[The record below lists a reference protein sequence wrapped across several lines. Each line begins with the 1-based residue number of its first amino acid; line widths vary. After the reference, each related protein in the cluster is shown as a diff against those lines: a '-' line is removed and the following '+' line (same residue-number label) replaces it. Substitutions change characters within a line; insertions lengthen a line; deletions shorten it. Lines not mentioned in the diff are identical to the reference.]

1 MPEEES
7 KPEIQMNFEG
17 PVETAIGKVEN
28 YNDSSQAQSIGDTT
42 VSGEGNPTAVVNA
55 GRDAYVDQR
64 QTTINYPPP
73 QPLPEGIPQNL
84 PLTGARVFVGR
95 DEVMERLHE
104 QLQRTEWV
112 AITSVTGMG
121 GIGKTELA
129 LQYARRFLFLEK
141 AYPGGVCWLNGRG
154 VDVVVQFLYFARAE
168 LGLKPPE
175 ELDVQTQVRF
185 CWRRWQPEGDVLVVF
200 DDVQEYETIEG
211 VLPSDGRFKVLVTTR
226 KQKWASFQR
235 LELQVLTAEAALE
248 LLVSFVGGERIE
260 RELETAKALCADV
273 GYLPLALEL
282 VGRYL
287 DKKRA
292 LSLLKM
298 RERLGLEHRSLQ
310 DRSAEMTAKQGVAA
324 AFELSWQEL
333 TEEEKE
339 LGRLLSLFAPAP
351 ITWSWVETIH
361 SQVDEEDLED
371 WQAGLVELSLLQRVE
386 AGRYQLHPLIRE
398 FFQLKLVE
406 LHDAELPES
415 ITHEFAKIVEKK
427 SFSASQILHQT
438 MLDWDF
444 GIQNP
449 ALSALRIGKLFR
461 VAMQSWSLGIGSLS
475 QLVITFTKDGDFPR
489 IGTAMVDAKWTDDIT
504 LTSMVIAYY
513 FGDKMGDNV
522 VCLPPGVSQ
531 YFASRNSSY
540 DSELRTLLD
549 EGWNIFNCMPYE
561 PNPSWVWKKSF
572 QTITKKLSK
581 LINQRSIPVS
591 GSYLSWEAAWHGA
604 LYVTGIRSP
613 NFQPIRIDEIESRLD
628 KLEISKASKMIQF
641 CISQLEEQLNKS
653 RSQDETYL
661 TLPSRFRSFCETDIV
676 SPEIVL
682 EYVEDVYQ
690 KAIDSYQQL
699 LYTWFSHLVAEL
711 QLASILPA
719 QIVGVVT
726 PPKHKRGSVSISWCW
741 VSLPKGSKNSVDF
754 ELGDQRLLRE
764 DSRLPHLSRKI
775 VKNSLHLLDCSEPIY
790 PYIHMREDS
799 LGWYPVTKMVY
810 RWLWHDL
817 ERIGWVTGDFKDD
830 FSWKSSVM

>member
-17 PVETAIGKVEN
+17 PVGTAIGKIVH
-28 YNDSSQAQSIGDTT
+28 Q
-42 VSGEGNPTAVVNA
+42 
-55 GRDAYVDQR
+55 
-64 QTTINYPPP
+64 PPK
-73 QPLPEGIPQNL
+73 PLPVGIPQNL
-84 PLTGARVFVGR
+84 PRTDAKEFVGR

-104 QLQRTEWV
+104 QLQRTERV

-129 LQYARRFLFLEK
+129 LQYARRFLEK
-141 AYPGGVCWLNGRG
+141 AYPGGACWLEGRG
-154 VDVVVQFLYFARAE
+154 VDVAVQFLSFAKSRLDLNPSE
-168 LGLKPPE
+168 EWNLKE
-175 ELDVQTQVRF
+175 RVDY
-185 CWRRWQPEGDVLVVF
+185 CWQHWKPEGKVLVVF

-226 KQKWASFQR
+226 KQKWKSFQR
-235 LELQVLTAEAALE
+235 LELPVLAEEAALQ
-248 LLVSFVGGERIE
+248 LLVSFVGEERIE
-260 RELETAKALCADV
+260 REWETAKALCADV

-287 DKKRA
+287 AKKRD

-310 DRSAEMTAKQGVAA
+310 DRSAEMTAERGVAA

-333 TEEEKE
+333 VEEEKE

-361 SQVDEEDLED
+361 SEVDEEDLED
-371 WQAGLVELSLLQRVE
+371 WQEGLVGLSLLQRVE
-386 AGRYQLHPLIRE
+386 EGRYQLHPLIRQ
-398 FFQLKLVE
+398 FFQLNFLELDKTKLLENV
-406 LHDAELPES
+406 AY
-415 ITHEFAKIVEKK
+415 EFAKIVKTNPFYAFNVLNNSMSYW
-427 SFSASQILHQT
+427 SFEIYNFEPDA
-438 MLDWDF
+438 M
-444 GIQNP
+444 
-449 ALSALRIGKLFR
+449 RIENLFR
-461 VAMQSWSLGIGSLS
+461 VAMESCSVGIGCLS
-475 QLVITFTKDGDFPR
+475 KLVMRLNEDGNLPGIDVEFFDTKIDETNLRKCLITFNFDNPD
-489 IGTAMVDAKWTDDIT
+489 IVDR
-504 LTSMVIAYY
+504 LGLYY
-513 FGDKMGDNV
+513 QPQV
-522 VCLPPGVSQ
+522 
-531 YFASRNSSY
+531 
-540 DSELRTLLD
+540 
-549 EGWNIFNCMPYE
+549 
-561 PNPSWVWKKSF
+561 SWVWQKNF
-572 QTITKKLSK
+572 QIITKKLST
-581 LINQRSIPVS
+581 LVIERRIPVS
-591 GSYLSWEAAWHGA
+591 ESYLSFEAAWHGA

-641 CISQLEEQLNKS
+641 CISQLEDQLNKS

-661 TLPSRFRSFCETDIV
+661 TLPSTFRSFCETDIV

-699 LYTWFSHLVAEL
+699 LDTWFSYLVAEL

-719 QIVGVVT
+719 KIVGVVT

-764 DSRLPHLSRKI
+764 DYRLPHLSKKI
-775 VKNSLHLLDCSEPIY
+775 VQDRLHLRDCSEPIH

-817 ERIGWVTGDFKDD
+817 ERIG
-830 FSWKSSVM
+830 